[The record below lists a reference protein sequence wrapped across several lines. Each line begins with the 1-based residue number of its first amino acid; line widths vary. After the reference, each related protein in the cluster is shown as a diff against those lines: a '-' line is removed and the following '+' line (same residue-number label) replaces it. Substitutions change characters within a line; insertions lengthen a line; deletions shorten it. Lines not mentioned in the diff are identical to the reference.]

1 MGHPFSQGEAKPLL
15 KRVATFFD
23 PGNAFIFANRNFLFV
38 CGGGMDGNYMRPRF
52 LKFAK
57 EGLPNWH
64 IFLAEKTLDVLL
76 SEDVS
81 ERHKIVE
88 IEEFIGQI
96 ADAIV
101 LFPESPGS
109 CAELGYFA
117 KTPKLAEK
125 SLVISDHNF
134 QGQDSFIN
142 LGPIRL
148 IDKFSNYGPSI
159 QIVYE
164 EEEADFTNIKQR
176 LDMRTRKNRKAFT
189 RKRSRLTDRE
199 YFFLVL
205 ELIRIFRVITIEGI
219 AYVVKSIFGHVRL
232 QTIKRV
238 VAILVGTGLVSRDG
252 LENEFCYVTPGKLT
266 FMEFEGIKETDFTFK
281 LLDFYRTCA
290 ADIAGVVS
298 RLSK

>member
-23 PGNAFIFANRNFLFV
+23 LGNAFISANSNFLFV
-38 CGGGMDGNYMRPRF
+38 CGGGMDGDYMRPRF
-52 LKFAK
+52 REFAK

-76 SEDVS
+76 SEDAS
-81 ERHKIVE
+81 ERHNVAA
-88 IEEFIGQI
+88 IEGFLGQI

-109 CAELGYFA
+109 FAELGYFA
-117 KTPKLAEK
+117 KMPKLAEK
-125 SLVISDHNF
+125 SLVISDYNF
-134 QGQDSFIN
+134 QGQDSFIT
-142 LGPIRL
+142 LVPVRL
-148 IDKFSNYGPSI
+148 IDKVSNYGPSI
-159 QIVYE
+159 QIAY

-176 LDMRTRKNRKAFT
+176 LDSRTRQTRKAFK
-189 RKRSRLTDRE
+189 RKQRRLTDRE

-205 ELIRIFRVITIEGI
+205 ELIRIFRVVTIDGI
-219 AYVVKSIFGHVRL
+219 EYLVKSIFGHARL
-232 QTIKRV
+232 QTIQRV

-266 FMEFEGIKETDFTFK
+266 FMEFEGIEETDFTFK
-281 LLDFYRTCA
+281 LLDFYRICA

-298 RLSK
+298 RLPK